1 MYRQVLGS
9 KLVRIHPGIQPW
21 YRFSHKINIKNV
33 IAIFLFW
40 PDYGVILEGKNELFK
55 DRLAAAPKH

>member
-1 MYRQVLGS
+1 MVW
-9 KLVRIHPGIQPW
+9 V
-21 YRFSHKINIKNV
+21 FSSDQYKNV

-55 DRLAAAPKH
+55 DRLAEAPKH